1 MTSMFKKA
9 KGILRKVDAKEEERK
24 KELREI
30 RKQNTKVSIFFGG
43 NVGGLQRQR
52 ATSIKEIPETNKM
65 FGRDMTW
72 AVIAPDSSWKS
83 KWDYL
88 IIIFVHEIRVF
99 ARPTLKSITAN
110 TAIEDVITGMSI
122 EAVVAFATE

>member
-1 MTSMFKKA
+1 MSETTGTMTSMFKKA
-9 KGILRKVDAKEEERK
+9 RGILRKVDAKEEERK

-88 IIIFVHEIRVF
+88 IIIFVLYNSLFIPF
-99 ARPTLKSITAN
+99 SFSFL
-110 TAIEDVITGMSI
+110 
-122 EAVVAFATE
+122 

>member
-43 NVGGLQRQR
+43 TKR
-52 ATSIKEIPETNKM
+52 
-65 FGRDMTW
+65 
-72 AVIAPDSSWKS
+72 
-83 KWDYL
+83 
-88 IIIFVHEIRVF
+88 
-99 ARPTLKSITAN
+99 
-110 TAIEDVITGMSI
+110 ITG
-122 EAVVAFATE
+122 VAL